1 MSLMMSV
8 SGVRG
13 IIGETMTPV
22 LAAEL
27 GMTFGSHL
35 GGGKVVV
42 GRDSRPSGLMVQ
54 RALVS
59 GLLAAGCEVVELGIV
74 TTPGT
79 ALMVGRL
86 KAAGGVV
93 VTASHNPKQWNGIK
107 FLTPQGYAPPPDE
120 AQRILDRYRNK
131 QFSLA
136 PVDKLRSA
144 TADDST
150 HDQHIGAV
158 SAQVG
163 VDAIRKRS
171 FHVVLDSVNGA
182 GGTGGRMLLERLG
195 CRVTHLNAEPTG
207 HFAHTPEPLAENLT
221 GLCDA
226 VRQHNADV
234 GFAQDPDADR
244 LAIVD
249 NSGRYIG
256 EEYTLALC
264 AKRMFARK
272 AGPAAANLS
281 TSRMIDDLAT
291 AAGGKCRVIR
301 TSVGEAHVARA
312 VVTNHCVVGG
322 EGNGGVILPE
332 VVLVRDSFAAMAL
345 VLELLAIDAKPLDR
359 IVDTMPRY
367 AMIKQK
373 FDLDPPKV
381 ALWLERI
388 RREAADGRIDAA
400 DGLRIDWPDGWVHV
414 RPSNTEPIARVIA
427 EAKDE
432 AAAKLLA
439 GRVTA
444 LL

>member
-27 GMTFGSHL
+27 GLAFGSHL

-42 GRDSRPSGLMVQ
+42 GRDSRPSGTMVQ

-59 GLLAAGCEVVELGIV
+59 GLMAAGCDVVELGIV

-86 KAAGGVV
+86 GAAGGVV

-120 AQRILDRYRNK
+120 AQRILDRYRAK
-131 QFSLA
+131 QFKLVRVEQLRAVA
-136 PVDKLRSA
+136 P
-144 TADDST
+144 DDST
-150 HDQHIGAV
+150 HEQHV
-158 SAQVG
+158 SAVTAQVN
-163 VDAIRKRS
+163 VEAIRKRS

-182 GGTGGRMLLERLG
+182 GGVGGRMLLERLG

-226 VRQHNADV
+226 VRQHGADV

-244 LAIVD
+244 LAVVD
-249 NSGRYIG
+249 NTGRYIG
-256 EEYTLALC
+256 EEFTLALC
-264 AKRMFARK
+264 ALRMFSRK
-272 AGPAAANLS
+272 PGPAATNLS
-281 TSRMIDDLAT
+281 TSRMIDDLAA
-291 AAGGKCRVIR
+291 AAGGACRVIR

-312 VVTNHCVVGG
+312 IVANGCVVGG
-322 EGNGGVILPE
+322 EGNGGVILPD
-332 VVLVRDSFAAMAL
+332 VVLVRDSFAAMAI
-345 VLELLAIDAKPLDR
+345 VLELLAIESKPLNR
-359 IVDTMPRY
+359 IVETMPRY
-367 AMIKQK
+367 SMIKQK

-381 ALWLERI
+381 AAWLERV
-388 RREAADGRIDAA
+388 RREAGDGRIDTA
-400 DGLRIDWPDGWVHV
+400 DGIRIDWPDGWVHV

-427 EAKDE
+427 EARDE
-432 AAAKLLA
+432 ATAQRLA
-439 GRVTA
+439 GRITS